1 MEATYYFTVP
11 SDIDTSVIDFLR
23 GLMRAKKKLNL
34 YAERE
39 EALFMAKLENPK
51 ILIMKTNS
59 NSLFSY
65 VQVYSEEQNFICSG
79 SEDYFRNDCVVWE

>member
-11 SDIDTSVIDFLR
+11 SDIDTSVIDFLL
-23 GLMRAKKKLNL
+23 GLIRAKKKLNL
-34 YAERE
+34 YTERE

-51 ILIMKTNS
+51 VFIMKTNDK
-59 NSLFSY
+59 SLFSY
-65 VQVYSEEQNFICSG
+65 AQVYSEEQSFICIG